1 MKKAMDAGK
10 LEGLYVDMVRR
21 VREASTRVQAAGAM
35 GNRAALLSEARAL
48 RGQVAALVELL
59 EGALREAGRF
69 AG

>member
-1 MKKAMDAGK
+1 MKKVMDAGK

-21 VREASTRVQAAGAM
+21 VRESSTRVQAAGAM
-35 GNRAALLSEARAL
+35 GNRAALLAEARAL

-59 EGALREAGRF
+59 EGALREAGKF

>member
-1 MKKAMDAGK
+1 MKKAMNADK

-21 VREASTRVQAAGAM
+21 VREGALRVQSAGAM
-35 GNRAALLSEARAL
+35 GNRAALLAEARAL
-48 RGQVAALVELL
+48 RGQVVALVELL